1 MAKHNET
8 GKEGELAAANLL
20 RSKGFEIVAT
30 NYRFQKAEIDIIA
43 IWQNILV
50 FVEVK
55 TRSNLTF
62 GLPEQF
68 VNKKKQQLM
77 AQTAAF
83 YLEENNLSCEV
94 RFDVISIHK
103 TPKGLELLHIE
114 DAFFPIAD

>member
-1 MAKHNET
+1 MAKHIET
-8 GKEGELAAANLL
+8 GKEGEIAAVNFL

-30 NYRFQKAEIDIIA
+30 NFRYQKAEIDIIA
-43 IWQNILV
+43 FCNNTLV

-55 TRSNLTF
+55 TRSNISYGF
-62 GLPEQF
+62 PEEF

-83 YLEENNLSCEV
+83 YLEEHNLSCEV

-103 TPKGLELLHIE
+103 TPTGLVLHHFQ
-114 DAFFPIAD
+114 DAFFPIDG